1 MNVLEFKK
9 KVVKA
14 RNGIQQE
21 TAKAI
26 LKFEKQIVDLVRENQ
41 IFQDG
46 EDGSGNIIGV
56 YKITVEQ
63 PFGHS
68 NSRGYPKV
76 KGTQVNLFD
85 RGNLYKSFTTD
96 YGSFILEVFPTD
108 SKAGELMGKYG
119 NDIFFMQSKNQEIV
133 NFNIILPE
141 LQKFVEN
148 TIR

>member
-9 KVVKA
+9 KLIKA
-14 RNGIQQE
+14 RDGIQQE
-21 TAKAI
+21 TAKII

-56 YKITVEQ
+56 YKVSFNR
-63 PFGHS
+63 PFEHS
-68 NSRGYPKV
+68 NTRGYPKI

-85 RGNLYKSFTTD
+85 RGDLYKSFTTD
-96 YGSFILEVFPTD
+96 YGSFVLEVFPTD
-108 SKAGELMGKYG
+108 NKADELMSKYG
-119 NDIFFMQSKNQEIV
+119 NDIFFMQTKNKEIV

-141 LQKFVEN
+141 LQKFVKN
-148 TIR
+148 TLR

>member
-1 MNVLEFKK
+1 MNVLDFKK
-9 KVVKA
+9 KLVKA
-14 RNGIQQE
+14 RDGIQQE
-21 TAKAI
+21 TAKII

-56 YKITVEQ
+56 YKITIDR
-63 PFGHS
+63 PFEHS

-76 KGTQVNLFD
+76 RGTQVNLFD
-85 RGNLYKSFTTD
+85 RGDLYKSFTTD

-108 SKAGELMGKYG
+108 SKAGELMSKYG

-133 NFNIILPE
+133 NFKFVLPE
-141 LQKFVEN
+141 LQKFVKQ
-148 TIR
+148 TLQ

>member
-9 KVVKA
+9 KVIKA
-14 RNGIQQE
+14 RDGIQQE

-56 YKITVEQ
+56 YKITVER
-63 PFGHS
+63 PFEHS

-76 KGTQVNLFD
+76 RGTQVNLFD
-85 RGNLYKSFTTD
+85 RGDLYKSFTTD

-108 SKAGELMGKYG
+108 SKAGELMSKYG
-119 NDIFFMQSKNQEIV
+119 NDIFFMQTDNQRIV
-133 NFNIILPE
+133 NFDIILPE
-141 LQKFVEN
+141 LQNFVKQ
-148 TIR
+148 TLQ